1 MADDLTPEQRR
12 RNMQAIR
19 SKDTTIELRLRKALW
34 ERGVR
39 YRKNYKKL
47 IGKPDI
53 AITKYKIAVFCDSDY
68 WHGYDWENRNQ
79 RIKSN
84 RDYWVPKIERNMER
98 DREVTVALQNE
109 GWLVLRFWEW
119 QIRKHLDEF
128 YPTTDPQLF
137 YRSVRLVQ
145 EYKITKVLPGHH
157 QLDIPTSL
165 IGEIE
170 DGFAQI
176 ERNGQLK
183 QGNGLFEFRD
193 FQIQI

>member
-19 SKDTTIELRLRKALW
+19 SKDTTIELRMRKALW
-34 ERGVR
+34 ECGIR

-47 IGKPDI
+47 VGKPDI

-84 RDYWVPKIERNMER
+84 REYWVPKIERNMER
-98 DREVTVALQNE
+98 DREVTAALQNE

-119 QIRKHLDEF
+119 QIRKHLDECVEAIL
-128 YPTTDPQLF
+128 QA
-137 YRSVRLVQ
+137 
-145 EYKITKVLPGHH
+145 
-157 QLDIPTSL
+157 
-165 IGEIE
+165 IE
-170 DGFAQI
+170 S
-176 ERNGQLK
+176 RK
-183 QGNGLFEFRD
+183 
-193 FQIQI
+193 

>member
-1 MADDLTPEQRR
+1 MADNLTPEQRR

-34 ERGVR
+34 VRGVR

-68 WHGYDWENRNQ
+68 WHGYDWENRSQ

-98 DREVTVALQNE
+98 DQKVTETLEND
-109 GWLVLRFWEW
+109 GWLVLRFREW
-119 QIRKHLDEF
+119 QIRKHLDEC
-128 YPTTDPQLF
+128 
-137 YRSVRLVQ
+137 V
-145 EYKITKVLPGHH
+145 EAVL
-157 QLDIPTSL
+157 QAIKS
-165 IGEIE
+165 
-170 DGFAQI
+170 
-176 ERNGQLK
+176 R
-183 QGNGLFEFRD
+183 R
-193 FQIQI
+193 

>member
-1 MADDLTPEQRR
+1 
-12 RNMQAIR
+12 MQAIR

-79 RIKSN
+79 WIKSN
-84 RDYWVPKIERNMER
+84 RSYWVPKIERNMKR
-98 DREVTVALQNE
+98 DVEVTAALQRD

-119 QIRKHLDEF
+119 QIRK
-128 YPTTDPQLF
+128 
-137 YRSVRLVQ
+137 
-145 EYKITKVLPGHH
+145 
-157 QLDIPTSL
+157 QLDVCVEAVL
-165 IGEIE
+165 RAVE
-170 DGFAQI
+170 
-176 ERNGQLK
+176 ERKQL
-183 QGNGLFEFRD
+183 G
-193 FQIQI
+193 

>member
-19 SKDTTIELRLRKALW
+19 SKDTTIELRMRKALW
-34 ERGVR
+34 ERGIR

-53 AITKYKIAVFCDSDY
+53 AITKYKIVIFCDSDY

-98 DREVTVALQNE
+98 DREVTAALQDE

-119 QIRKHLDEF
+119 QIRKQLDEC
-128 YPTTDPQLF
+128 
-137 YRSVRLVQ
+137 VEV
-145 EYKITKVLPGHH
+145 VL
-157 QLDIPTSL
+157 QS
-165 IGEIE
+165 IE
-170 DGFAQI
+170 ARKQSSEGGGAQ
-176 ERNGQLK
+176 
-183 QGNGLFEFRD
+183 
-193 FQIQI
+193 